1 MFRIILLLFT
11 GVPAMAQTDVV
22 LKHIREQY
30 QTVNA
35 HIGQYRKTEVNM
47 EGISAEGAVLEGYYA
62 GDTLK
67 LLVHDVYGEMYRWRL
82 EIYYEAEKPIFC
94 YRRQYKYAVPI
105 YESTFAADKVTV
117 DEDRAYFKDGKMIR
131 WIDDKNKTFQQ
142 RNDLFVKTE
151 KDYLKT
157 AVTLRKVIK
166 TGRYDQRDWQ

>member
-1 MFRIILLLFT
+1 MFRITLLLLI
-11 GVPAMAQTDVV
+11 GVPAMAQTDSV

-30 QTVNA
+30 QTVNT

-47 EGISAEGAVLEGYYA
+47 EGISTEGAILEGYYA

-67 LLVHDVYGEMYRWRL
+67 LLVYDVYGEMRRWRL
-82 EIYYEAEKPIFC
+82 EIYYEAEKPLFF
-94 YRRQYKYAVPI
+94 YRRVYRYAVPM
-105 YESTFAADKVTV
+105 YDSTFAASQVAV
-117 DEDRAYFKDGKMIR
+117 DEDRAYFKDDKMVR

-142 RNDLFVKTE
+142 RNGLFIKTE

-157 AVTLRKVIK
+157 AVDLRKVIK